1 MIVSDNASYYI
12 KEKMKINV
20 AKGGNQ
26 KIFIKKTSF
35 AV

>member
-20 AKGGNQ
+20 AEWGEPKN
-26 KIFIKKTSF
+26 IYKKTSF